1 MLFTFSL
8 CPVIPILR
16 DSFQHLIS
24 LHLIYKTN
32 PFPQSLSCW
41 TRFSTS
47 FLYTLY
53 IRQIPFPNPC
63 HANFI
68 SAPIYTVSNLPKPTN
83 QKKFLI
89 ISQFLILN
97 LTSATSQDSLHYK
110 QNPRKIRF
118 ESCSIKKTSK
128 NFSALTSCY
137 QWVKKKAKKRLK
149 IKW

>member
-8 CPVIPILR
+8 CPAK
-16 DSFQHLIS
+16 LIS
-24 LHLIYKTN
+24 ASQFLHLYIRSI
-32 PFPQSLSCW
+32 FPQSFSQSLSCW

-63 HANFI
+63 PVNFI

-89 ISQFLILN
+89 ISQFPILN
-97 LTSATSQDSLHYK
+97 QTSATSQDSLHYK